1 MLFMPAEINLYR
13 AELAMAAGNMAEAD
27 AQYRAGVAKNIAWW
41 GGDIP
46 GAQLTIDDA
55 TASAFVDGLAAPT
68 MQDIHEQLYIESF
81 IRPMVAWNTVRRTK
95 VPTLDP
101 VPGTNISTYLK
112 RFNYPPDEVA
122 SNPKTPANPPT
133 DTPMWFEN

>member
-1 MLFMPAEINLYR
+1 MANNQLDLADQEYR
-13 AELAMAAGNMAEAD
+13 RGILN
-27 AQYRAGVAKNIAWW
+27 NIAWW

-46 GAQLTIDDA
+46 GAQLTINPVDA
-55 TASAFVDGLAAPT
+55 QSFVDALNAPT
-68 MQDIHEQLYIESF
+68 MEDIHIQLYLESF
-81 IRPMVAWNTVRRTK
+81 IRPVVAWNTVRRTG

-101 VPGTNISTYLK
+101 VPGTNISTILK

-122 SNPKTPANPPT
+122 SNPNTPANPPT